1 MPWFKID
8 DSSHS
13 HPKFVKAGN
22 AALGL
27 WLRCG
32 AYAAQHLTEG
42 TVPGVVAQMYG
53 TAPQARKLIAVGLW
67 HEQGHD
73 CARCPQPA
81 AGDYVVHDYFEG
93 GRNATRAQVD
103 AARTSA
109 AERKA
114 RSRTRT
120 NRGRIDDES
129 AANRDRNASDPAPN
143 RERKAPHFSEESAGQ
158 AGVSHRDPVEGVTP
172 LQASPKPSQ
181 SVTSYGSNQQ
191 ASPDGPHIAEPV
203 RPLVDAMTAAGMSV
217 SWELA
222 PAEWFLL
229 QSLIERCG
237 MATLVDHAGGAWQ
250 AARTRPRSARYF
262 LPGWRSLPSAPTNA
276 APMPGHGPNVVPL
289 RAARSSTTDQRV
301 RDGLDLAA
309 RLRQQE
315 AIP

>member
-8 DSSHS
+8 DSSHT
-13 HPKFVKAGN
+13 HPKFVRAGN

-67 HEQGHD
+67 HEHGHE
-73 CARCPQPA
+73 CPRCPQPV

-103 AARTSA
+103 AARQGA
-109 AERKA
+109 ADRKA
-114 RSRTRT
+114 RSRTRA

-129 AANRDRNASDPAPN
+129 AANRERNDGQSPTNQPRNAPQ
-143 RERKAPHFSEESAGQ
+143 FSTETAGQ
-158 AGVSHRDPVEGVTP
+158 TGVSHRDPVEGVTTP
-172 LQASPKPSQ
+172 QASPKPSQ

-191 ASPDGPHIAEPV
+191 ASPDGPQIAEPV

-222 PAEWFLL
+222 PAEWLLL
-229 QSLIERCG
+229 QALMERCG
-237 MATLVDHAGGAWQ
+237 VATLVDHAGGAWQ
-250 AARTRPRSARYF
+250 AARTRPRSVRYF
-262 LPGWRSLPSAPTNA
+262 LPGWRSLPTTPTTNA
-276 APMPGHGPNVVPL
+276 PAPGHGPNVVPL
-289 RAARSSTTDQRV
+289 RAARPSTTDQRV

-315 AIP
+315 AT